1 MGIGFVSD
9 GSVNLSFLSFCVKVC
24 RAGGAGIW
32 VRRDVYVANTL
43 VGADRLV
50 AQHAD
55 VAAVHKWLHGQ
66 FYVRTATRTRR
77 WVW

>member
-9 GSVNLSFLSFCVKVC
+9 GSVNLNFLSFCVKVC
-24 RAGGAGIW
+24 RGGGAGIW
-32 VRRDVYVANTL
+32 VGRDVYVANTL

-55 VAAVHKWLHGQ
+55 VAAVHKWLRRQ
-66 FYVRTATRTRR
+66 FCVGTATRTMR